1 MTFMELQNQIVQTR
15 KARKG
20 VKNRE
25 DYFLDDDKEEF
36 WTSVYKRALYI
47 ANDVVKHYE
56 KKGEYDRSEKF
67 NYDTILFEKDKYDNL
82 IKSID
87 KEQADGAY
95 YVSFWDD
102 VAYIYLISRE
112 MNLKPYRINANK
124 CTAINDDK
132 KEKWVYFIN
141 KNDVKKYTI

>member
-1 MTFMELQNQIVQTR
+1 MLNDKIDTMENKGRDKFRKLCEIKHLQFVESTERLEYFDGIVFF
-15 KARKG
+15 KG
-20 VKNRE
+20 
-25 DYFLDDDKEEF
+25 
-36 WTSVYKRALYI
+36 
-47 ANDVVKHYE
+47 
-56 KKGEYDRSEKF
+56 KKYLIEIKDRSEKL

-102 VAYIYLISRE
+102 VAYIYLIPRE

-141 KNDVKKYTI
+141 KNDVKRYTI

>member
-1 MTFMELQNQIVQTR
+1 MLNDKIDTMENKGRDKFRKLCDSKHLKFVESTERLEYFDGIVYF
-15 KARKG
+15 KG
-20 VKNRE
+20 
-25 DYFLDDDKEEF
+25 
-36 WTSVYKRALYI
+36 
-47 ANDVVKHYE
+47 
-56 KKGEYDRSEKF
+56 KKYLIEIKDRSEKF

-102 VAYIYLISRE
+102 VAYVYLIPRE

-141 KNDVKKYTI
+141 KNDVKRYTI

>member
-1 MTFMELQNQIVQTR
+1 MLNDKIDTLENKGRDKFRKLCESKHLQFVESTERLEYFDGIVYF
-15 KARKG
+15 KG
-20 VKNRE
+20 
-25 DYFLDDDKEEF
+25 
-36 WTSVYKRALYI
+36 
-47 ANDVVKHYE
+47 
-56 KKGEYDRSEKF
+56 KKYLIEIKDRSEKF

-102 VAYIYLISRE
+102 VAYIYLIPRE

-141 KNDVKKYTI
+141 KNDVKRYTI

>member
-1 MTFMELQNQIVQTR
+1 MLNDKIDTMENKGRDKFRKLCDSKHLKFVESTERLEYFDGIVYF
-15 KARKG
+15 KG
-20 VKNRE
+20 
-25 DYFLDDDKEEF
+25 
-36 WTSVYKRALYI
+36 
-47 ANDVVKHYE
+47 
-56 KKGEYDRSEKF
+56 KKYLIEIKDRSEKL

-102 VAYIYLISRE
+102 VAYVYLIPRE

-141 KNDVKKYTI
+141 KNDVKRYTI

>member
-1 MTFMELQNQIVQTR
+1 MLNDKIDTMENKGRDKFRKLCESKHLQFVESTERLEYFDGIVYF
-15 KARKG
+15 KG
-20 VKNRE
+20 
-25 DYFLDDDKEEF
+25 
-36 WTSVYKRALYI
+36 
-47 ANDVVKHYE
+47 
-56 KKGEYDRSEKF
+56 KKYLIEIKDRSEKF

-95 YVSFWDD
+95 YVSFWDN
-102 VAYIYLISRE
+102 VAYIYMIPKE
-112 MNLKPYRINANK
+112 MKLKPYKINANK